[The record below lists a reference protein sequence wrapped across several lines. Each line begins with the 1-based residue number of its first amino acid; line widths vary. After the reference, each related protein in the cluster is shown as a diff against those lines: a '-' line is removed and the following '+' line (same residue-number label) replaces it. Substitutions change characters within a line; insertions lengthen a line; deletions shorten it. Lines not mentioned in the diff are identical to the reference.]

1 LPWEYTSNELH
12 TNQKP
17 VVALTPLIEA
27 YSEPGDLILD
37 PFAGSGST
45 GVAAKRCNRQFILI
59 EKVWQHCTIAKKQ
72 MA

>member
-45 GVAAKRCNRQFILI
+45 GVAATQHNRRFILI
-59 EKVWQHCTIAKKQ
+59 EKVWEHCSNAKNQ
-72 MA
+72 LA